1 MTLRAPAFFTSAIAA
16 ALELPVASIGS
27 STIASRSARSEGS
40 FT

>member
-1 MTLRAPAFFTSAIAA
+1 LTAVIAA

-27 STIASRSARSEGS
+27 STIASRTPRSPGS